1 METNITNQPKKG
13 EFFELLPDGRRGGR
27 AMG

>member
-1 METNITNQPKKG
+1 MKTNMTNQPKKG
-13 EFFELLPDGRRGGR
+13 EFFELLPDGLRGGR